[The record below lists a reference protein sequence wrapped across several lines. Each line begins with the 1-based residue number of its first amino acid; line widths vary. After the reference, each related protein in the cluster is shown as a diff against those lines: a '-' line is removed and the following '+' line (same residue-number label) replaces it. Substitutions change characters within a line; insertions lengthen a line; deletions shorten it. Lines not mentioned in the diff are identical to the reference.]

1 MENVRQDTKQN
12 TPAGALQGITVL
24 DLSSVVLG
32 PFTSQLLGDM
42 GAEVIKVE
50 APEGD
55 AVRPVGPKRSHGM
68 SALFMGVNRNKRSIV
83 LDLKGAGGREVFDRL
98 LAKADVVVHSIRTEA
113 AARLGLTHAELSK
126 KNPRI
131 IVCHLLGFGDDGPYA
146 GRAAYDDNIQALTGL
161 GMLQTFGD
169 NREPSYVPTLIAD
182 KTVALYAANAVALA
196 LFARERTG
204 QGQEVSIPMFET
216 MASFTLLEHIWG
228 HSFEPPLEGMGYSSI
243 RSGTR
248 RPFKTKDGYISFLP
262 YSKDN
267 LRSFFRV
274 IGKEH
279 LIDDPLYATTERT
292 TVNFGAIRAVVEPE
306 LLERTADEWI
316 EVLGKAD
323 LAATKLNSIEDLRD
337 DPHLQAVGFWREE
350 HHPSEGEVRLINIPV
365 GFSATPGSIRRLAPL
380 LGEHTLEILR
390 EQGYDQAQ
398 IERLLATGHVRAL
411 ATNTP

>member
-1 MENVRQDTKQN
+1 MENVGQDTKQN

-113 AARLGLTHAELSK
+113 AARLGLTHADLSK

-204 QGQEVSIPMFET
+204 QSNLKQQLGNGNGAL
-216 MASFTLLEHIWG
+216 ASALAELEHG
-228 HSFEPPLEGMGYSSI
+228 EEVVHDRMRRCGLHVPLQVMADEPFHDLGASHARPLPPAVRRHRCVSSFVRRRAGRRCRAGPRRTLMSVRSHAPMQRSARTAVRGGTISRILAAI
-243 RSGTR
+243 RS
-248 RPFKTKDGYISFLP
+248 
-262 YSKDN
+262 
-267 LRSFFRV
+267 
-274 IGKEH
+274 
-279 LIDDPLYATTERT
+279 
-292 TVNFGAIRAVVEPE
+292 AVMP
-306 LLERTADEWI
+306 TSW
-316 EVLGKAD
+316 
-323 LAATKLNSIEDLRD
+323 
-337 DPHLQAVGFWREE
+337 
-350 HHPSEGEVRLINIPV
+350 
-365 GFSATPGSIRRLAPL
+365 
-380 LGEHTLEILR
+380 
-390 EQGYDQAQ
+390 
-398 IERLLATGHVRAL
+398 
-411 ATNTP
+411 